1 MAPHIYESAFDNA
14 RGLWT
19 QTATIDWCE
28 TNYTL
33 SYYIA
38 EFWNTLSNLAFIIP
52 QLIAYI
58 TLSKDKCFEQP
69 FLTAYLSTI
78 IVGIGSLCFHMTLSR
93 PMQMLD
99 ETSMIVVSL
108 QGFYLLYI
116 IRCPSVN
123 KRLLAASVI
132 CYGLVFLILYV
143 FLVEMPIFHHTA
155 FGILVY
161 VSMFQAYQLKKQH
174 GQHYKFWTVF
184 IMQHIAFGFWLVDK
198 HHCEV
203 LTHFR
208 ENHVPLV
215 LRPLF
220 QFHALW
226 HLLMGLSTHLF
237 ICAIIKLR
245 AWLKHKEIYVIKYKC
260 LGLLATLEKKNFQDA
275 KSIMDE
281 KSNVNVKPMS
291 RHRDVKNTDFSKSS
305 LQSLYTI
312 NQDRK
317 TDINRN
323 DITSYCL

>member
-1 MAPHIYESAFDNA
+1 MAPHIYEKSYNDA
-14 RGLWT
+14 RGLWI

-33 SYYIA
+33 SYYVA

-52 QLIAYI
+52 QLISYI
-58 TLSKDKCFEQP
+58 TLLGDKCFEQT

-78 IVGIGSLCFHMTLSR
+78 IVGIGSFCFHMTLSR

-116 IRCPSVN
+116 MKCPSVN
-123 KRLLAASVI
+123 RILLVGLLI
-132 CYGLVFLILYV
+132 TYGFVFLIFYI

-161 VSMFQAYQLKKQH
+161 VSMIQAYHLKKQY
-174 GQHYKFWTVF
+174 GEHYEFWNVF
-184 IMQHIAFGFWLVDK
+184 IMQHMAFGFWLIDK
-198 HHCEV
+198 HHCEL
-203 LTHFR
+203 LTQFR
-208 ENHVPLV
+208 ETHVPLI
-215 LRPLF
+215 LRPFF

-237 ICAIIKLR
+237 ICALLKLR
-245 AWLKHKEIYVIKYKC
+245 AWLKFKEIYVIKYRYM
-260 LGLLATLEKKNFQDA
+260 GLLATLQKKTLKDDCNI
-275 KSIMDE
+275 KPE
-281 KSNVNVKPMS
+281 KSNVCVKAKNRYCDVMS
-291 RHRDVKNTDFSKSS
+291 SKIHQSN
-305 LQSLYTI
+305 LQSLHTI
-312 NQDRK
+312 NQNRK
-317 TDINRN
+317 TDINKN